1 MNFIIRF
8 IIVSF
13 TIVYLLLF
21 IACHKNPDPNIIII
35 DPKDTTKVYTPD
47 PDSNLVL
54 CNIYLP
60 GDTTFGAI
68 YARKN
73 RQNFTSFIDAYKL
86 RYENN
91 VPIFMIRGGTYFY
104 PNSLYLTESFHFV
117 VPLNYEK
124 QKLIITSSGKI
135 GRTFYATKDDDSILD
150 HYKLDTTQNNYFQ
163 FTKIDTLN
171 KRLEGIFWV
180 QFLIDMNP
188 KAFYKDPDIL
198 RLSYGSF
205 WVTKWD

>member
-1 MNFIIRF
+1 MSLVIRF
-8 IIVSF
+8 ISVFFIF
-13 TIVYLLLF
+13 VYLIAI
-21 IACHKNPDPNIIII
+21 IACHKNPDPNIIIVDPI
-35 DPKDTTKVYTPD
+35 DTSKTYIPD

-54 CNIYLP
+54 SNIYLP

-73 RQNFTSFIDAYKL
+73 RQNFSSFIDLIKL

-91 VPIFMIRGGTYFY
+91 VPIFMVRGGTYFY

-124 QKLIITSSGKI
+124 QKLIITSTGKI

-150 HYKLDTTQNNYFQ
+150 HYKLDTSQNNYFQ
-163 FTKIDTLN
+163 FTKIDTIN
-171 KRLEGIFWV
+171 KRLEGVFWV

-188 KAFYKDPDIL
+188 KAFYKDPDTL

-205 WVTKWD
+205 WVTKWN